1 MNWEDAENAYK
12 EAMNSAGSAVKENE
26 AFLDSIEGRKRVFKS
41 AFESLSNNLLNG
53 DLVKTGISAG
63 TQIVKGLDFAVK
75 HTGGGTFLLGGGL
88 LLKSLSNGLMKAWQ
102 VDSFSSA
109 ITTTFNS
116 VNDVGIRGTAGLLM
130 STLTPLQAT
139 LGVVAAAAAAVGV
152 AYKVW
157 DVNTVQ
163 LSEAHEKLNDSL
175 SNVSSAQQ
183 HISTIEEQIATNE
196 EKISQIRSSGVT
208 TITKSAEIANLQRQN
223 ELLKTQKGYQQEL
236 LKYESLQAAESAK
249 VALGI
254 STGYAAN
261 GSSSDGILNDGK
273 VSKFAQFGRA
283 VFQIHEND
291 ITQAEYTMRAA
302 EDYMVA
308 QKRREEAMNGLF
320 VTKDIF
326 GSKNDKEYNRE
337 LEEYGN
343 TKSFKTQKE
352 AVEFWEEQSSDLYSA
367 YINGLTQ
374 QYQYLEAFTDQNTGK
389 ALKGYE
395 KEFQEVRDNIN
406 AIKYTTATSDE
417 DFLSYLL
424 GSSTDYDKVSAEL
437 ANLSLNDGFVKGWEN
452 SSKAIKQFVNE
463 ASSAGMTD
471 AAEKIE
477 RIWKSMST
485 GSPNS
490 ALALVED
497 NYGSLTLSMQE
508 YETRSANVFKAAKA
522 GFGVGGLD
530 IESRN
535 TLFGSYQKAMM
546 NTQNGIQ
553 LDYRLFDS
561 ARAKNASKEI
571 GENLLELRT
580 QQKLLSTLQ
589 KSYADI
595 NNKINSSYGL
605 SKAPLIAEYQERAN
619 ELKQEMATVKSNIS
633 NLKAARTE
641 LNGLNSEV
649 YQYMSVADGAY
660 NQSAVADSMG
670 DSFKALKEAADTG
683 KKTSASA
690 REFMNLWT
698 NQDLTGMKN
707 SEIAAQWDTAFANM
721 EKYYDAQYNS
731 QGNLEKYVLNE
742 GKIISEI
749 NKAGDVMDKTFITA
763 GKDIEMTS
771 SHVLNLAKVM
781 GISESA
787 VTEMVNALA
796 DYGYNVSF
804 IDTAEDI
811 ESIAAKADP
820 SKTVEYL
827 ERYNEEIIKLRAN
840 GINSNQTK
848 FGNIDLNNRQAIH
861 WTEEE
866 LQKQQASSEYG
877 VQVGDVSTVLGSWD
891 KFGEAEIPIAYSPI
905 LQTENGAKLLSQN
918 TVSEYIWGIID
929 KATES
934 GVELNKENLLKLD
947 TEGLEFDGLQIKNL
961 IADIGDT
968 AEKTAQSM
976 HSLGENGA
984 LDLNVK
990 ALDSYIDDIQKARDA
1005 TKSGA
1010 ELDALDAEMT
1020 KALFVRKQI
1029 TRSSETNGV
1038 LGIDTEKEVGAVQD
1052 GVKALQ
1058 DLQEAYESYEVA
1070 KEARSK
1076 YSIDAKLE
1084 EEEGL
1089 YEASLSRLSDY
1100 VKEQNLEAK
1109 IGLDT
1114 DASSEE
1120 IGEKLKQL
1128 LSEGGVGEING
1139 KLDISDFE
1147 ITGGEVAEEKASE
1160 AAQRIAE
1167 AINTTLTESKSA
1179 LDSYLGEGNYQV
1191 ELDAQGNIV
1200 NVTVADTAEIPE
1212 VPVTADVQ
1220 GYDMSGVADKAFSTT
1235 ETKVTNQV
1243 NNVQSNVTATTSGQ
1257 DDVESLKSSV
1267 AGVADKAV
1275 DIKANT
1281 IGQAGVDT
1289 LRSTINAVN
1298 SKDVTISAAT
1308 SGVGEVA
1315 TLAGAIAGVQSKSVT
1330 ISVNASVSGVAQQF
1344 LGKAGFGVNGTA
1356 HFGGTAYSTG
1366 NWGVRKNETALLGEV
1381 GSELVVNPKTGTW
1394 HTVDRASFENLP
1406 KGSIVFNH
1414 KQTEELFKNGYVTS
1428 GGGHGRVVGSL
1439 LNGTAHAS
1447 GTALAEGSDTK
1458 NNDVDFISIRLKRLA
1473 DALDRL
1479 TNTAELYENFE
1490 EKNLDMQKA
1499 IAKAY
1504 EGVNENLSAYNA
1516 YMAKANS
1523 VGLDESYASKVRNG
1537 SMDIEN
1543 IEDDDLRTKITDY
1556 QKWYEAAEAV
1566 QDTIISLKKQV
1577 KELAKQKFDNITKS
1591 YDSFLSL
1598 VNAIHDKY
1606 SAMNDLFEEM
1616 EGRQSIEYLQEMGG
1630 QNNSAIARL
1639 RGQISELLTEL
1650 HEQETT
1656 TALPWSE
1663 AWVEAQAKINE
1674 TKKALYEARL
1684 ELQEVNNE
1692 IRKTNWVDYNN
1703 LTAQLEA
1710 YGDEVDTVYNL
1721 IGDLNSFESANAAI
1735 TQNGISKL
1743 GVLTSSLKN
1752 ARQQVANYETA
1763 YEALNKELQLGV
1775 INEQEYQDE
1784 LLDLQKSQRGAVE
1797 SVKKYKDEIV
1807 SLIKDGINAET
1818 EAFQKLI
1825 EARKKDL
1832 SKQKEADDYAKTV
1845 ADKTKDINRIRAQ
1858 VAALSGDDSQATK
1871 ARIKSL
1877 QADLL
1882 EKEEDLAET
1891 RRDHEYN
1898 TMVEAYDD
1906 EVEHFGEIQDDK
1918 IEALTASL
1926 AQQNEAISSALTLAR
1941 DNYATIYGQLND
1953 LVEEYGISLFSNIVN
1968 PWTEATDAINEY
1980 QSALKRATSNAN
1992 ISSSGYV
1999 SETDNQ
2005 SVTHYGNNGVSSGN
2019 YKSLYNGTAI
2029 MDSASMRGT
2038 VLGFIPKGSL
2048 AESDGAT
2055 HSGWIHVKY
2064 NGVWGWTSIG
2074 NLQKAARG
2082 TFNASKGLTLTDE
2095 YGLGSEAIITKQG
2108 VLRQLNSGDMVFNA
2122 SQKSMLWKLSQ
2133 MDVPTMIGDLA
2144 LSVGALSRLGGENSG
2159 GANISMNYGSLL
2171 TVNGNVDRDALP
2183 DLEGIC
2189 KAASEYIKKDI
2200 TSTFRKIG
2208 VK

>member
-53 DLVKTGISAG
+53 DLVKTGITAG
-63 TQIVKGLDFAVK
+63 TQIVKGLDFAIK
-75 HTGGGTFLLGGGL
+75 HTKGGTGL
-88 LLKSLSNGLMKAWQ
+88 LIGGALFNAISKGIKSDQFALMMTKAAYAS
-102 VDSFSSA
+102 DKGALSA
-109 ITTTFNS
+109 I
-116 VNDVGIRGTAGLLM
+116 GAAM
-130 STLTPLQAT
+130 SALTPLQAT
-139 LGVVAAAAAAVGV
+139 IGAVAAAAAAVGV
-152 AYKVW
+152 AYKIW
-157 DVNTVQ
+157 DDNTVQ
-163 LSEAHEKLNDSL
+163 LSDAQEKLNDSL

-183 HISTIEEQIATNE
+183 HIATIQEQIATNE
-196 EKISQIRSSGVT
+196 KQMSEIRSSGVT
-208 TITKSAEIANLQRQN
+208 TIEKSADLANLQRQN
-223 ELLKTQKGYQQEL
+223 ELLKTQLQYQQTISKIENE
-236 LKYESLQAAESAK
+236 KAASSAR
-249 VALGI
+249 AAIGI
-254 STGYAAN
+254 STGYVAGGGN
-261 GSSSDGILNDGK
+261 GNDGVRTDRK
-273 VSKFAQFGRA
+273 IGKFTQFLRTIFFARG
-283 VFQIHEND
+283 ND
-291 ITQAEYTMRAA
+291 LSEEEYSSRVVD
-302 EDYMVA
+302 DYSIA
-308 QKRREEAMNGLF
+308 QKRLNEARNGLF
-320 VTKDIF
+320 VNKNQIGGADWI
-326 GSKNDKEYNRE
+326 NDKDEYDRE
-337 LEEYGN
+337 LEQYGSVQ
-343 TKSFKTQKE
+343 TFESQQE
-352 AVEFWEEQSSDLYSA
+352 AVDFWENQVS
-367 YINGLTQ
+367 GLTSDYATVLNQ
-374 QYQYLEAFTDQNTGK
+374 QYQYLEAFTDQSTGG

-395 KEFQEVRDNIN
+395 KEFQQVRNNIN
-406 AIKYTTATSDE
+406 SLKYKTSSSDE

-424 GSSTDYDKVSAEL
+424 GSSADYSKVSSEL
-437 ANLSLNDGFVKGWEN
+437 ANLTLNDGFVKGWEN

-497 NYGSLTLSMQE
+497 NYESLTLSMQE
-508 YETRSANVFKAAKA
+508 YETRAGNVLKAAKA
-522 GFGVGGLD
+522 GFSVTGLD
-530 IESRN
+530 VDSRN
-535 TLFGSYQKAMM
+535 TLFGSYQEAMM

-553 LDYRLFDS
+553 LDYKLFDV
-561 ARAKNASKEI
+561 ARARNASKAI
-571 GENLLELRT
+571 GDNTSELRT
-580 QQKLLSTLQ
+580 QQKLLVSLQ
-589 KSYADI
+589 NSYADI
-595 NNKINSSYGL
+595 TDKINSSYGL
-605 SKAPLIAEYQERAN
+605 SQAPLMGEYKARAN
-619 ELKQEMATVKSNIS
+619 ELKEEMATVKSNIA
-633 NLKAARTE
+633 NLRSARAE

-649 YQYMSVADGAY
+649 YQYMTVADGSY
-660 NQSAVADSMG
+660 NQSAVVDALG
-670 DSFKALKEAADTG
+670 ESFQDLYESVQSG
-683 KKTSASA
+683 KTSSAAA
-690 REFMNLWT
+690 REFIDMWT
-698 NQDLTGMKN
+698 FDDQTGKKN
-707 SEIAAQWDTAFANM
+707 SEIVNEWSGAWDKMQEFFDPH
-721 EKYYDAQYNS
+721 ENS
-731 QGNLEKYVLNE
+731 QGTIDKWVLNTE
-742 GKIISEI
+742 RTIDKLRE
-749 NKAGDVMDKTFITA
+749 AGQDM
-763 GKDIEMTS
+763 
-771 SHVLNLAKVM
+771 
-781 GISESA
+781 
-787 VTEMVNALA
+787 
-796 DYGYNVSF
+796 NVSF
-804 IDTAEDI
+804 INDEGAIDMDSSKLMNLAKWLKISKSSATALINALGDSGYDVKISNVTTDFAELASKAGD
-811 ESIAAKADP
+811 AK
-820 SKTVEYL
+820 
-827 ERYNEEIIKLRAN
+827 EI
-840 GINSNQTK
+840 
-848 FGNIDLNNRQAIH
+848 
-861 WTEEE
+861 
-866 LQKQQASSEYG
+866 
-877 VQVGDVSTVLGSWD
+877 
-891 KFGEAEIPIAYSPI
+891 
-905 LQTENGAKLLSQN
+905 
-918 TVSEYIWGIID
+918 
-929 KATES
+929 
-934 GVELNKENLLKLD
+934 
-947 TEGLEFDGLQIKNL
+947 
-961 IADIGDT
+961 
-968 AEKTAQSM
+968 
-976 HSLGENGA
+976 
-984 LDLNVK
+984 
-990 ALDSYIDDIQKARDA
+990 LDSYEVDGDISKYIKDYQEALLSGKQYDTKDIDAYIDAIQEARKEANTKQDGWA
-1005 TKSGA
+1005 TA
-1010 ELDALDAEMT
+1010 ELNEEMAFALEQREIMA
-1020 KALFVRKQI
+1020 R
-1029 TRSSETNGV
+1029 TRETAGV
-1038 LGIDTEKEVGAVQD
+1038 MAQDTEKMSSSIMRD
-1052 GVKALQ
+1052 GVIAMQELQSAYDAYNASEKAKNNYGIDVDVESSKGELNSALAELAEYVQEQ
-1058 DLQEAYESYEVA
+1058 D
-1070 KEARSK
+1070 
-1076 YSIDAKLE
+1076 
-1084 EEEGL
+1084 
-1089 YEASLSRLSDY
+1089 
-1100 VKEQNLEAK
+1100 LEAK
-1109 IGLDT
+1109 IGLDE
-1114 DASSEE
+1114 DASSTE
-1120 IGEKLKQL
+1120 IQDKLKGL
-1128 LSEGGVGEING
+1128 LEQGGVGEINS
-1139 KLDISDFE
+1139 KLDVSGMDIV
-1147 ITGGEVAEEKASE
+1147 GGEVAEEKASE
-1160 AAQRIAE
+1160 VAQGIAE

-1200 NVTVADTAEIPE
+1200 SVTVSDTAEIPE
-1212 VPVTADVQ
+1212 VPVQGEIQ
-1220 GYDMSGVADKAFSTT
+1220 GYETKMPDVSSRVYEEKITSNQVNTT
-1235 ETKVTNQV
+1235 ETLTAEV
-1243 NNVQSNVTATTSGQ
+1243 NGKESVDEFTSSVQSVPKETTANVDADVTGTEDVNELVSAMGGVYDKSALITAITSGLEA
-1257 DDVESLKSSV
+1257 VSALASAI
-1267 AGVADKAV
+1267 AGVH
-1275 DIKANT
+1275 
-1281 IGQAGVDT
+1281 
-1289 LRSTINAVN
+1289 
-1298 SKDVTISAAT
+1298 SKDVTIN
-1308 SGVGEVA
+1308 VG
-1315 TLAGAIAGVQSKSVT
+1315 
-1330 ISVNASVSGVAQQF
+1330 ASVSGVAQQF
-1344 LGKAGFGVNGTA
+1344 LGKVGVNGTA

-1394 HTVDRASFENLP
+1394 HTVDRASFERLP
-1406 KGSIVFNH
+1406 KGAIVFNH

-1458 NNDVDFISIRLKRLA
+1458 NNDVDFISIRLKRFA

-1490 EKNLDMQKA
+1490 KKNLDTQKA

-1882 EKEEDLAET
+1882 EMEEDLAET

-1926 AQQNEAISSALTLAR
+1926 AHQNEVISSALTLAR
-1941 DNYATIYGQLND
+1941 DNYSTIYGQLND
-1953 LVEEYGISLFSNIVN
+1953 LVEEYGVSLSNNLVN

-1980 QSALKRATSNAN
+1980 QSALKRSTSNAN
-1992 ISSSGYV
+1992 ISSGGYV

-2005 SVTHYGNNGVSSGN
+2005 SITHYGDNDVSSGN

-2133 MDVPTMIGDLA
+2133 MDVPAMVGDLA
-2144 LSVGALSRLGGENSG
+2144 LSVGALSRIGGENSG

-2171 TVNGNVDRDALP
+2171 TVNGNVDRDSLP

>member
-1 MNWEDAENAYK
+1 MMMNWEDAEKAYQ
-12 EAMNSAGSAVKENE
+12 EATNSAGSAVKENE

-53 DLVKTGISAG
+53 DLVKTGITAG
-63 TQIVKGLDFAVK
+63 TQIVKGLDFAIK
-75 HTGGGTFLLGGGL
+75 HTGGGTTLLLGGILGKTIVSSLTKFSGAGL
-88 LLKSLSNGLMKAWQ
+88 TETFGNIRALKDSLGVKGAAKSI
-102 VDSFSSA
+102 FSS
-109 ITTTFNS
+109 F
-116 VNDVGIRGTAGLLM
+116 TA
-130 STLTPLQAT
+130 SLTPLQAT
-139 LGVVAAAAAAVGV
+139 LGAVAAAAAAVGI

-157 DVNTVQ
+157 DSSTVQ
-163 LSEAHEKLNDSL
+163 LSEAQEQLNDSL
-175 SNVSSAQQ
+175 SNSTSAQQ
-183 HISTIEEQIATNE
+183 HISNIEEQIAKNE

-208 TITKSAEIANLQRQN
+208 TITKSAELANLYRQN
-223 ELLKTQKGYQQEL
+223 ELLKTQSQ
-236 LKYESLQAAESAK
+236 YEQTIADTENSRAAESAR
-249 VALGI
+249 ASLGI
-254 STGYAAN
+254 STGYVNLKTPN
-261 GSSSDGILNDGK
+261 GYGLASDYKLDKFSQFLYSLPIPFMSHDETITDSEYAMKIADEYSIAQQRLKDAQEGRFFNDKIYGYSEEAK
-273 VSKFAQFGRA
+273 K
-283 VFQIHEND
+283 NK
-291 ITQAEYTMRAA
+291 AEYER
-302 EDYMVA
+302 EKELYGDY
-308 QKRREEAMNGLF
+308 F
-320 VTKDIF
+320 
-326 GSKNDKEYNRE
+326 
-337 LEEYGN
+337 LE
-343 TKSFKTQKE
+343 SFDTQQE
-352 AVEFWEEQSSDLYSA
+352 AVEFWQGQVSEFGNEYNAVLK
-367 YINGLTQ
+367 Q
-374 QYQYLEAFTDQNTGK
+374 QYQYLEAFTDKNTGK
-389 ALKGYE
+389 ALNGYE
-395 KEFQEVRDNIN
+395 EDFQKVRNNIN
-406 AIKYTTATSDE
+406 SLKYKNATSDE

-424 GSSTDYDKVSAEL
+424 GSSSDYDTLSTEL
-437 ANLSLNDGFVKGWEN
+437 ANLALNDGFVKGWED
-452 SSKAIKQFVNE
+452 SSKALKQFISE
-463 ASSAGMTD
+463 ANSAGMTN
-471 AAEKIE
+471 AALKIE
-477 RIWKSMST
+477 QIWKSMST
-485 GSPNS
+485 SSPN
-490 ALALVED
+490 ANLALVED
-497 NYGSLTLSMQE
+497 NYESLTLSMQE

-595 NNKINSSYGL
+595 NNEINSSYGL

-918 TVSEYIWGIID
+918 TVSEYLWGIID

-990 ALDSYIDDIQKARDA
+990 ALDSYIDDIQEARDA
-1005 TKSGA
+1005 TESGA

-1139 KLDISDFE
+1139 KLDISNVDVV
-1147 ITGGEVAEEKASE
+1147 GGEVAQEKASE
-1160 AAQRIAE
+1160 VAQGIAE
-1167 AINTTLTESKSA
+1167 AINTTLSESKSA
-1179 LDSYLGEGNYQV
+1179 LDTYLGEGNYQV
-1191 ELDAQGNIV
+1191 ELDARGNIV
-1200 NVTVADTAEIPE
+1200 SVTVANTSELPEVPVTAEVNALTAGVAAEAFTVPVKGEVTEVVAQEYNDAPNVIAPTTVQIDATGNVTEVTMDESVGTPE
-1212 VPVTADVQ
+1212 VPVTADIQSYNAPEEATV
-1220 GYDMSGVADKAFSTT
+1220 SSTVH
-1235 ETKVTNQV
+1235 ETKITDNQV
-1243 NNVQSNVTATTSGQ
+1243 NTTFNASTSGEDAVNALKDSIGNVNGKDVDVKANTTGQPEVATLKSTIDSVNGKSVTVSATTSGVE
-1257 DDVESLKSSV
+1257 DVSSLAS
-1267 AGVADKAV
+1267 A
-1275 DIKANT
+1275 
-1281 IGQAGVDT
+1281 
-1289 LRSTINAVN
+1289 
-1298 SKDVTISAAT
+1298 IS
-1308 SGVGEVA
+1308 
-1315 TLAGAIAGVQSKSVT
+1315 GVQSKSVSINVSAN
-1330 ISVNASVSGVAQQF
+1330 ISADARKAMGV
-1344 LGKAGFGVNGTA
+1344 GGINGTA

-1394 HTVDRASFENLP
+1394 HTVDRASFERLP
-1406 KGSIVFNH
+1406 KGS
-1414 KQTEELFKNGYVTS
+1414 
-1428 GGGHGRVVGSL
+1428 
-1439 LNGTAHAS
+1439 
-1447 GTALAEGSDTK
+1447 
-1458 NNDVDFISIRLKRLA
+1458 
-1473 DALDRL
+1473 
-1479 TNTAELYENFE
+1479 
-1490 EKNLDMQKA
+1490 DM
-1499 IAKAY
+1499 
-1504 EGVNENLSAYNA
+1504 GV
-1516 YMAKANS
+1516 
-1523 VGLDESYASKVRNG
+1523 
-1537 SMDIEN
+1537 
-1543 IEDDDLRTKITDY
+1543 
-1556 QKWYEAAEAV
+1556 W
-1566 QDTIISLKKQV
+1566 
-1577 KELAKQKFDNITKS
+1577 
-1591 YDSFLSL
+1591 
-1598 VNAIHDKY
+1598 
-1606 SAMNDLFEEM
+1606 
-1616 EGRQSIEYLQEMGG
+1616 
-1630 QNNSAIARL
+1630 
-1639 RGQISELLTEL
+1639 
-1650 HEQETT
+1650 
-1656 TALPWSE
+1656 
-1663 AWVEAQAKINE
+1663 
-1674 TKKALYEARL
+1674 
-1684 ELQEVNNE
+1684 
-1692 IRKTNWVDYNN
+1692 
-1703 LTAQLEA
+1703 
-1710 YGDEVDTVYNL
+1710 
-1721 IGDLNSFESANAAI
+1721 
-1735 TQNGISKL
+1735 
-1743 GVLTSSLKN
+1743 
-1752 ARQQVANYETA
+1752 
-1763 YEALNKELQLGV
+1763 
-1775 INEQEYQDE
+1775 
-1784 LLDLQKSQRGAVE
+1784 
-1797 SVKKYKDEIV
+1797 
-1807 SLIKDGINAET
+1807 
-1818 EAFQKLI
+1818 
-1825 EARKKDL
+1825 
-1832 SKQKEADDYAKTV
+1832 
-1845 ADKTKDINRIRAQ
+1845 
-1858 VAALSGDDSQATK
+1858 
-1871 ARIKSL
+1871 
-1877 QADLL
+1877 
-1882 EKEEDLAET
+1882 
-1891 RRDHEYN
+1891 
-1898 TMVEAYDD
+1898 
-1906 EVEHFGEIQDDK
+1906 
-1918 IEALTASL
+1918 
-1926 AQQNEAISSALTLAR
+1926 SAL
-1941 DNYATIYGQLND
+1941 
-1953 LVEEYGISLFSNIVN
+1953 F
-1968 PWTEATDAINEY
+1968 
-1980 QSALKRATSNAN
+1980 
-1992 ISSSGYV
+1992 
-1999 SETDNQ
+1999 
-2005 SVTHYGNNGVSSGN
+2005 
-2019 YKSLYNGTAI
+2019 
-2029 MDSASMRGT
+2029 
-2038 VLGFIPKGSL
+2038 
-2048 AESDGAT
+2048 
-2055 HSGWIHVKY
+2055 
-2064 NGVWGWTSIG
+2064 
-2074 NLQKAARG
+2074 
-2082 TFNASKGLTLTDE
+2082 
-2095 YGLGSEAIITKQG
+2095 
-2108 VLRQLNSGDMVFNA
+2108 
-2122 SQKSMLWKLSQ
+2122 
-2133 MDVPTMIGDLA
+2133 
-2144 LSVGALSRLGGENSG
+2144 
-2159 GANISMNYGSLL
+2159 
-2171 TVNGNVDRDALP
+2171 
-2183 DLEGIC
+2183 
-2189 KAASEYIKKDI
+2189 
-2200 TSTFRKIG
+2200 
-2208 VK
+2208 